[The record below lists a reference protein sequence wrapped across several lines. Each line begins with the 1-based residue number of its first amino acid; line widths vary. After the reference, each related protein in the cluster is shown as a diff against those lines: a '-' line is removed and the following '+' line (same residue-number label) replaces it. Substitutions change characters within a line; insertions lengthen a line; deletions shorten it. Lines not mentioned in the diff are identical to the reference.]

1 MFYKLCPEMF
11 IWRLCQMTQD
21 LVVTCTAYV
30 QDDSPATDNPQGRK
44 GMVPTE
50 ELRRIPAGRILIL
63 IQYGITCLTAL
74 FPQLQLFHVY
84 WLVTAQPVR
93 KLLY

>member
-1 MFYKLCPEMF
+1 
-11 IWRLCQMTQD
+11 MTQD

-30 QDDSPATDNPQGRK
+30 QDDSPAKDDSHRRK

-50 ELRRIPAGRILIL
+50 ELRRIPAGRVPILIK
-63 IQYGITCLTAL
+63 YGVKFPTAL
-74 FPQLQLFHVY
+74 FPQLQLCHIY

-93 KLLY
+93 KLLS